1 MLYFFNRGIMTFIK
15 RNILK
20 QLEENI
26 KTRPLTYLNGGRQ
39 VGKST
44 LCANLPEKANHIT
57 FDSPLVLASAK
68 AEPETF
74 INSLPDDILN
84 VIDEVQFAPE
94 IFPYLKMLID
104 KNRLEGNTKQRFLL
118 TGSANIM
125 AIPKLSEALVG
136 RMSII
141 TLYPFSACE
150 YFKSDILLTNR
161 LFNEDLKIKKYDNY
175 NILDVIK
182 SATYPEIALDRSIDR
197 IKWFDS
203 YLTTILNRDI
213 KSLSDLRNTDLMLA
227 LFSMLSMRT
236 GGLLNNTGIAKE
248 IGIDYRT
255 YEKML
260 SSAIN
265 SFMVFEVKPWARPNK
280 LNKRFVKSPKL
291 YFTDCNF
298 LSYIM
303 KRSLDELYSND
314 KITFGHVFENF
325 VAAELVKISRF
336 NNLELSHYRTQSGK
350 EADFVLENMNG
361 DIVGIEVKSSTAID
375 KKYISGLLEL
385 KEICGDKFKKG
396 IVLYTGNDII
406 PLSDKIW
413 AVPVCYFWS

>member
-1 MLYFFNRGIMTFIK
+1 MLYFLNRGIMTFIK

-20 QLEENI
+20 QVEESV

-44 LCANLPEKANHIT
+44 LCAHFPEKANHIT
-57 FDSPLVLASAK
+57 FDSPLVLVSAK
-68 AEPETF
+68 SEPETF

-94 IFPYLKMLID
+94 IFPYLKMQID
-104 KNRLEGNTKQRFLL
+104 RNRLEGNTKQRFLL

-141 TLYPFSACE
+141 TLYPFSTCE
-150 YFKSDILLTNR
+150 YFESNISLTDR
-161 LFNEDLKIKKYDNY
+161 LFNEDLRIKKYDNY

-182 SATYPEIALDRSIDR
+182 SATYPEISLDNSIDR

-213 KSLSDLRNTDLMLA
+213 KALSDLRNPDLIVA
-227 LFSMLSMRT
+227 LLSMLSMRT
-236 GGLLNNTGIAKE
+236 GGLLNNTEIAKE
-248 IGIDYRT
+248 VGIDYRT

-260 SSAIN
+260 SFVIN

-314 KITFGHVFENF
+314 KITFGHIFENF
-325 VAAELVKISRF
+325 IAAELVKTSKV
-336 NNLELSHYRTQSGK
+336 NNIELSHYRTQSGK
-350 EADFVLENMNG
+350 EADFVLENMN
-361 DIVGIEVKSSTAID
+361 DDVVGIEVKSSTTID

-396 IVLYTGNDII
+396 IVLYTGNDIV

-413 AVPVCYFWS
+413 AVPACYFWR